1 VRRFWILLA
10 LVIPLLVADA
20 QAELPKPQGQ
30 VLLTI
35 SGQIEE
41 TNTDDRAE
49 FDRGMLQR
57 IGMVELK
64 TQTPWTEG
72 ESHFVGVPVARLLD
86 VTATKGS
93 IVRATAANDY
103 KADIPIAILR
113 EAGAVLAIRM
123 DGKELT
129 LRDKGPL
136 WIVFPW
142 SEQPELDRI
151 EIYNYAVWQ
160 LLSLHVQ

>member
-1 VRRFWILLA
+1 MLA
-10 LVIPLLVADA
+10 VVVVPLASTYA
-20 QAELPKPQGQ
+20 RAELPEPQGT

-35 SGQIEE
+35 SGLIDE
-41 TNTDDRAE
+41 TNIEDRAE
-49 FDRGMLQR
+49 FDRNMLQR

-72 ESHFVGVPVARLLD
+72 EANFNGVPLAQLLD
-86 VTATKGS
+86 AVGTKGTS
-93 IVRATAANDY
+93 IYAVAANDY
-103 KADIPIAILR
+103 KADIPIAVLK
-113 EAGAVLAIRM
+113 EAGAILAMRM
-123 DGKELT
+123 NGQDLT

-160 LLSLHVQ
+160 LLSLHIQ